1 MSGKPFDTTTKEL
14 IQDHPRDWLDY
25 LGLPVV
31 SVTVVDADLSTVSP
45 DADKI
50 LVVDAEPPYI
60 AHLELQSAYKSDDA
74 ARFMRY
80 NVLAESIHDLLVRTV
95 VFLLRSEADG
105 PCMRVPLTRQF
116 PDEPEYLHFKFR
128 VVRVWEQPV
137 DAILQGGVG
146 LLPLAPLCN
155 VSPNALP
162 DVIRQMEQ
170 RIEVSAPDEAATLWT
185 STYLLMG
192 LRYSPEFAARLLRGV
207 RTMKESSTYQA
218 ILEEGEA
225 RGEARGEAKGR
236 IEGERRVLL
245 RLGTRRFGEP
255 DAITLETIRAIA
267 SLERLDQLNDKL
279 LEAEN
284 WAELLG

>member
-1 MSGKPFDTTTKEL
+1 M
-14 IQDHPRDWLDY
+14 IQNHPKDWLNY
-25 LGLPVV
+25 LEFPVV

-50 LVVDAEPPYI
+50 LVVDADPRYI
-60 AHLELQSAYKSDDA
+60 AHLELQSSYKPDDA

-80 NVLAESIHDLLVRTV
+80 NVLAGSIHDLLVRTV
-95 VFLLRSEADG
+95 VFLLRPEADG
-105 PCMRVPLTRQF
+105 PCMRVPLIRQF

-155 VSPNALP
+155 ISQNALP

-185 STYLLMG
+185 STYILMG
-192 LRYSPEFAARLLRGV
+192 LRYPQEFAAQLLRGV
-207 RTMKESSTYQA
+207 RAMKESSTYQA
-218 ILEEGEA
+218 ILQEGEAKGEA
-225 RGEARGEAKGR
+225 RGEARGRVEGEAKGR
-236 IEGERRVLL
+236 VEGERNVLL
-245 RLGTRRFGEP
+245 RLGARRFGEP
-255 DAITLETIRAIA
+255 DAFTLETIQAIT
-267 SLERLDQLNDKL
+267 SLERLDQLNDRL

-284 WAELLG
+284 WSELLG